1 VQELESKNPLKDST
15 NYISVYFR
23 FDTIINDFEV
33 SGILY
38 PYYSDKTGWSDIENG
53 VRLFFYSHKTGKE
66 YLWTDWDNSCSCFQN
81 IFMSKNVYDTLYI
94 PKGLA
99 VSRIAT
105 HIFLTTIPTK
115 VKMRKIRFIRMQ
127 STSSMI

>member
-1 VQELESKNPLKDST
+1 
-15 NYISVYFR
+15 
-23 FDTIINDFEV
+23 
-33 SGILY
+33 
-38 PYYSDKTGWSDIENG
+38 
-53 VRLFFYSHKTGKE
+53 
-66 YLWTDWDNSCSCFQN
+66 
-81 IFMSKNVYDTLYI
+81 MSKNVYDTLYI
-94 PKGLA
+94 PKELA